1 MRIAPCA
8 ASAIILASA
17 LAFPVS
23 AADFKDYPAKPAF
36 GHVVTPTFTGANR
49 EHRNYRTMF
58 RWGFKSAPR
67 FAGHYAIM
75 GAGCGTGCTFTWLGD
90 LSTGAIYDFPRSGET
105 YADLD
110 LDFHPNS
117 RLLRARW
124 DSTPDGANGAHFC
137 VYDEFVL
144 NGTTFKLLSTRKTPG
159 ECPTD
164 PQSPGMKP
172 IWQ

>member
-1 MRIAPCA
+1 MRIAA
-8 ASAIILASA
+8 LVASA
-17 LAFPVS
+17 LILVS
-23 AADFKDYPAKPAF
+23 VAAVPARAADFKDYPAKPAF
-36 GHVVTPTFTGANR
+36 GHVVTPTFTGRNR
-49 EHRNYRTMF
+49 KHRDYRTMF

-67 FAGHYAIM
+67 FAGHYALM

-90 LSTGAIYDFPRSGET
+90 LTTGAIYDFPRSGET

-110 LDFHPNS
+110 LDFHPDS

-124 DSTPDGANGAHFC
+124 DQTSDGANGAHFC

-144 NGTTFKLLSTRKTPG
+144 TGARFKLLNTRKTPG

-164 PQSPGMKP
+164 PQSPNMAP